1 MSISP
6 DEIFNHKRKGITNS
20 SVANGVVGSIEYD
33 HIFKACAR
41 ICVGDKSL
49 VVYLRAQRSGNSS

>member
-20 SVANGVVGSIEYD
+20 SVANGVAGSIEYD

-49 VVYLRAQRSGNSS
+49 VVYLRA